1 MGRLPVLVSLYC
13 YRGVLCALCKE
24 PSKMSSSKWLLCAVV
39 LVCIS
44 LRQASAAPQA
54 KPQEAEGPPMPY
66 EYKYDVEDQ
75 EKLLFFG
82 ANEAGDAQGKVIG
95 GYKVLLPD
103 GRLMS
108 VEYTV
113 DGDSGFVPKISFED
127 NANPFGKGK

>member
-1 MGRLPVLVSLYC
+1 MI
-13 YRGVLCALCKE
+13 
-24 PSKMSSSKWLLCAVV
+24 SSKWLLCAVV
-39 LVCIS
+39 LVYIS
-44 LRQASAAPQA
+44 LRQASAAPQP

-82 ANEAGDAQGKVIG
+82 ANESGDAQGKVIG

>member
-1 MGRLPVLVSLYC
+1 MMSISRSL
-13 YRGVLCALCKE
+13 
-24 PSKMSSSKWLLCAVV
+24 
-39 LVCIS
+39 LVCAFAIAVIS
-44 LRQASAAPQA
+44 LRQSSAAPQGA
-54 KPQEAEGPPMPY
+54 PQEDNGPPMPY

-75 EKLLFFG
+75 EKALFFG

-103 GRLMS
+103 GRLMT

-113 DGDSGFVPKISFED
+113 EGESGFVPKITFEE

>member
-1 MGRLPVLVSLYC
+1 MGCSRNI
-13 YRGVLCALCKE
+13 
-24 PSKMSSSKWLLCAVV
+24 
-39 LVCIS
+39 VCILVLMS
-44 LRQASAAPQA
+44 VATEIFAAPA
-54 KPQEAEGPPMPY
+54 PQSQEDSPPMPY

-75 EKLLFFG
+75 EKSLYFG

-95 GYKVLLPD
+95 GYRVLLPD

-113 DGDSGFVPKISFED
+113 EGDSGFVPKISFED

>member
-1 MGRLPVLVSLYC
+1 MSSTKW
-13 YRGVLCALCKE
+13 VLCAL
-24 PSKMSSSKWLLCAVV
+24 VI
-39 LVCIS
+39 VCVS
-44 LRQASAAPQA
+44 VRQATAAPA
-54 KPQEAEGPPMPY
+54 PQDAEGPPMPY

-75 EKLLFFG
+75 EKALFFG
-82 ANEAGDAQGKVIG
+82 ANESGDAQGKVAG